1 MRALPRT
8 RFVPFRFLPFSFVI
22 SLYFIVSYHNEER
35 NCREYSNFQTRSNP
49 LPFPR
54 FASINASRPE
64 VFFPFF
70 FKRRPLFLYLWR
82 EPGTNSRFGGG
93 YGIRGVEW
101 KESLGVP
108 RREYGIGKLVGIAI
122 LWRKLRGALARDPYT
137 PPVYK
142 SRPILG
148 CRRSI
153 AWLGFR
159 N

>member
-64 VFFPFF
+64 VFFPFLSGGHF
-70 FKRRPLFLYLWR
+70 SFIFGANQEPTLDLVADTVFAEWSERRVLASRVGNTVSGNWSELRYCGGNCAVHWR
-82 EPGTNSRFGGG
+82 A
-93 YGIRGVEW
+93 IRIRHRYI
-101 KESLGVP
+101 K
-108 RREYGIGKLVGIAI
+108 VGQ
-122 LWRKLRGALARDPYT
+122 
-137 PPVYK
+137 
-142 SRPILG
+142 
-148 CRRSI
+148 
-153 AWLGFR
+153 F
-159 N
+159 